1 MSAFGAHFGMLNAA
15 VLAAFG
21 IPVTFTPQDGSG
33 EQQITGI
40 IQKPAMGEDRLPGSI
55 SGAAVVRLFVQ
66 FASIAPA
73 PQHGDAITINGV
85 AYVVA
90 DLDVDTQG
98 GAVLKLRIS

>member
-1 MSAFGAHFGMLNAA
+1 MSAFGAHSGMLNAA

-33 EQQITGI
+33 AQGITGI
-40 IQKPAMGEDRLPGSI
+40 IQAPAMGEDSLPGAML
-55 SGAAVVRLFVQ
+55 GPAVVRLFVQ
-66 FASIAPA
+66 FTSFAPA
-73 PQHGDAITINGV
+73 PRRGDAITINGV
-85 AYVVA
+85 VYAVA

>member
-1 MSAFGAHFGMLNAA
+1 MSAFGALSGMLNAA

-33 EQQITGI
+33 AQQITGI
-40 IQKPAMGEDRLPGSI
+40 IQAPAMGEDRLPGSI

-85 AYVVA
+85 VYAVA
-90 DLDVDTQG
+90 GLDVDTQG
-98 GAVLKLRIS
+98 GAVLKLRLS

>member
-1 MSAFGAHFGMLNAA
+1 MSANALFGMLNAT

-21 IPVTFTPQDGSG
+21 IPATFTPQDGSG
-33 EQQITGI
+33 ARQISGI
-40 IQKPAMGEDRLPGSI
+40 IQAPAMGEDSLPGSI
-55 SGAAVVRLFVQ
+55 LGAAVVRLFVQ
-66 FASIAPA
+66 FAGIAPA